1 MAQKTIAGKIISFGT
16 VVLVAAGFHASV
28 DAHERLI
35 FNQNP
40 AAIEQYFG
48 PYWSRLTT
56 TTGSGDHR
64 VTYAYNPGA
73 IRSLFP
79 NAEGLRIS
87 VEFINHQAKR
97 IKIHQ
102 NGTGF
107 DIPSGQLRE
116 SDYYPVVFDALF
128 EDIFGYHPPANFQ
141 LHGRSIYDD
150 SGDGG
155 TLHTTTYCIAEG
167 IAISYEWISVRSF
180 VNYIDILQEPTCTES
195 TFEP

>member
-1 MAQKTIAGKIISFGT
+1 MAQKTIAGKIISLGT
-16 VVLVAAGFHASV
+16 VALMAAGFQTSV
-28 DAHERLI
+28 DALERSI

-40 AAIEQYFG
+40 ATIERYFG

-56 TTGSGDHR
+56 STRSGDHR
-64 VTYAYNPGA
+64 VTYTYNPGA

-79 NAEGLRIS
+79 DAEGLRIS

-107 DIPSGQLRE
+107 DIPPRQLRE

-128 EDIFGYHPPANFQ
+128 EDIFGYRPPTHSQ

-155 TLHTTTYCIAEG
+155 TLHTSTYCIAEG
-167 IAISYEWISVRSF
+167 IAISYEWISVRNF

-195 TFEP
+195 TLEP